1 MSGRGVHPDIGE
13 PAGAGYPILTTEC
26 GTLDLTL
33 RDPRPCRHP
42 GVGAG
47 SGGDREAFVLEDVV
61 IMSVDA
67 VTPDTD
73 LRARALERLKKKR
86 DFKLHLAMYVMF
98 NSLLILVW
106 VLTATG
112 FFWPV
117 FPLAGWGIGIVAHA
131 WDAYGREPSEA
142 QIRREIDHLR

>member
-1 MSGRGVHPDIGE
+1 
-13 PAGAGYPILTTEC
+13 
-26 GTLDLTL
+26 
-33 RDPRPCRHP
+33 
-42 GVGAG
+42 
-47 SGGDREAFVLEDVV
+47 
-61 IMSVDA
+61 MSVDA

-73 LRARALERLKKKR
+73 LRDRALERLKKKR